1 MTLEELMPR
10 ISGDKAASYYIAN
23 VLREAIYRGILQD
36 NEQLL
41 QNQLAARMGVSP
53 IPLREALKQLE
64 TEGLVEFRGRRGAI
78 VSGLTLEDARE
89 IYDMLTWLE
98 CGSMKVSFDLISN
111 ALIQEE
117 EKLLDKMESEED
129 PVKWRDMNVLF
140 HSSLYEPADRP
151 LTLDTMAK
159 LRRQVD
165 RYIRNHLDSMR
176 KESEEQHREILEG
189 VQAHDLPRTIKALEN
204 HLINTSKDLQAYM
217 RHTQQLNKSK

>member
-1 MTLEELMPR
+1 MTLEELMPPNSR
-10 ISGDKAASYYIAN
+10 DRATSYYIAN
-23 VLREAIYRGILQD
+23 VLREAIYRGILKE

-41 QNQLAARMGVSP
+41 QNQLATRMGVSA

-64 TEGLVEFRGRRGAI
+64 IEGLVEFRGRRGAV

-89 IYDMLTWLE
+89 IYDMLIWLE
-98 CGSMKVSFDLISN
+98 SGVMKVAFPLISN

-117 EKLLDKMESEED
+117 EKLLDEMEKEND
-129 PVKWRDMNVLF
+129 TVKWRDMNVLF

-151 LTLDTMAK
+151 LTLDSIGK
-159 LRRQVD
+159 LRCQVD

-176 KESEEQHREILEG
+176 KESEEQHRAILEG
-189 VQAHDLPRTIKALEN
+189 VKAHDLPRTIAALES

-217 RHTQQLNKSK
+217 RHNQQRSHN

>member
-78 VSGLTLEDARE
+78 VSGLSLEDARE
-89 IYDMLTWLE
+89 IYDMLAWIE
-98 CGSMKVSFDLISN
+98 CGAMKVSFDLISN

-117 EKLLDKMESEED
+117 EKLLDRMEKEDD

-140 HSSLYEPADRP
+140 HSALYEPADRP
-151 LTLDTMAK
+151 LTLDTIAK

-176 KESEEQHREILEG
+176 KESEDQHREILAG
-189 VQAHDLPRTIKALEN
+189 VKAHDLPRTIRALED
-204 HLINTSKDLQAYM
+204 HLVNTSKDLQAYM
-217 RHTQQLNKSK
+217 RHTQTRNRDE

>member
-1 MTLEELMPR
+1 MTLEELMPK

-23 VLREAIYRGILQD
+23 VLRKAIYRGVLEE

-64 TEGLVEFRGRRGAI
+64 IEGLVEFRGRRGAI
-78 VSGLTLEDARE
+78 VSGLTLDDARE
-89 IYDMLTWLE
+89 IYDMLMWLE
-98 CGSMKVSFDLISN
+98 TGVMRVSFELISN
-111 ALIQEE
+111 ALIQDE
-117 EKLLDKMESEED
+117 EKLLTAMESEPD

-151 LTLDTMAK
+151 QTLDMIAK

-165 RYIRNHLDSMR
+165 RYIRTHLDSMR
-176 KESEEQHREILEG
+176 KESEEQHRAILEG
-189 VQAHDLPRTIKALEN
+189 VKAHDLEKTISALES

-217 RHTQQLNKSK
+217 RHYQNKQKDK

>member
-23 VLREAIYRGILQD
+23 VLREAIYRGILQE

-64 TEGLVEFRGRRGAI
+64 IEGLVEFRGRRGAV
-78 VSGLTLEDARE
+78 VSGLTLDDARE
-89 IYDMLTWLE
+89 IYDILTWLE
-98 CGSMKVSFDLISN
+98 TGVMKLAFNQISN

-117 EKLLDKMESEED
+117 EKRLDMMEKEND
-129 PVKWRDMNVLF
+129 PVKWRDLNTLF

-151 LTLDTMAK
+151 MTNDMIIK
-159 LRRQVD
+159 LHHQVD
-165 RYIRNHLDSMR
+165 RYIRNHLSSMR
-176 KESEEQHREILEG
+176 KESEEQHRQILEG
-189 VQAHDLPRTIKALEN
+189 IKAHDLDATVKALEN
-204 HLINTSKDLQAYM
+204 HLLNTSKDLQAYM
-217 RHTQQLNKSK
+217 RHHNSNREE

>member
-23 VLREAIYRGILQD
+23 VLREAIYRGILHD

-98 CGSMKVSFDLISN
+98 CGAMKVSFDMISN

-117 EKLLDKMESEED
+117 EKLLDRMEKEED

-140 HSSLYEPADRP
+140 HAALYEPADRP
-151 LTLDTMAK
+151 LTLDIIAK

-176 KESEEQHREILEG
+176 KESEDQHREILAG
-189 VQAHDLPRTIKALEN
+189 VKAHDLPRTLRSLED
-204 HLINTSKDLQAYM
+204 HLVNTSKDLQAYM
-217 RHTQQLNKSK
+217 LHAQMRS